1 MNQVK
6 RLYRSNYNRVIGGVC
21 QGMANYFNLDVSLM
35 RIAWVIFAF
44 FGAGVLAYII
54 CWIVIPESPYGT

>member
-44 FGAGVLAYII
+44 LAPVCWHISFAGL
-54 CWIVIPESPYGT
+54 